1 MVYADTSPPDI
12 LLRKKLDAVEKVK
25 QAFGDMVIALLKEQ
39 THEIK
44 YKDFCVKEF
53 HKTQL
58 EIEGWVHAKS
68 DLLTKILKFCE

>member
-25 QAFGDMVIALLKEQ
+25 QAFGDMVIALLKEK
-39 THEIK
+39 TDEIK

-53 HKTQL
+53 HKPSL
-58 EIEGWVHAKS
+58 RLRVGYMRRVIFS
-68 DLLTKILKFCE
+68 PILKIL